1 MHIGLQQPR
10 IFSST
15 SIVFV
20 LLFFWMLSGCS
31 GPANS
36 LQKSLDQNAD
46 FLVEQAE
53 SHWEQRDQEENAR
66 RALLFWSKALLIY
79 PNDTELTVNFSHA
92 SFFVAHYWEQDP
104 RQQDSLLSAGIDR
117 AERLLFPPVSA
128 DTSGAIS
135 EDSITAQIVRIEHL
149 PEDRLILLYW
159 WAKNRIHRLIQKPVV
174 ERMNERELIEA
185 ALHRILTANPTYD
198 NGGIYRLFGT
208 FYSRLPGVDLER
220 VEAYFKQAREAY
232 PSCFATVVQQAQF
245 LDTKAGNRD
254 RFHEE
259 LSWVVRQNPTVD
271 PNIMPENLRDQE
283 LAKSLLKQ
291 ESYLFE

>member
-1 MHIGLQQPR
+1 M
-10 IFSST
+10 
-15 SIVFV
+15 
-20 LLFFWMLSGCS
+20 
-31 GPANS
+31 
-36 LQKSLDQNAD
+36 
-46 FLVEQAE
+46 EQAE
-53 SHWEQRDQEENAR
+53 SHWEQRDREENAR

-79 PNDTELTVNFSHA
+79 PDDTDLTINFSHA
-92 SFFVAHYWEQDP
+92 CFFVAHYWEQDP
-104 RQQDSLLSAGIDR
+104 QRQDSLLTMGINR
-117 AERLLFPPVSA
+117 LEKLLFPPVME
-128 DTSGAIS
+128 DTTGAIS
-135 EDSITAQIVRIEHL
+135 EDSVTARILRIEQL

-174 ERMNERELIEA
+174 ERMNERELVEA

-198 NGGIYRLFGT
+198 SGGVYRLFGT
-208 FYSRLPGVDLER
+208 FYSRLPGVELER

-232 PSCFATVVQQAQF
+232 PTCFATVVQQAQF

-259 LSWVVRQNPTVD
+259 LSWVIEQDPAVN
-271 PNIMPENLRDQE
+271 PNIIPENLRDQE